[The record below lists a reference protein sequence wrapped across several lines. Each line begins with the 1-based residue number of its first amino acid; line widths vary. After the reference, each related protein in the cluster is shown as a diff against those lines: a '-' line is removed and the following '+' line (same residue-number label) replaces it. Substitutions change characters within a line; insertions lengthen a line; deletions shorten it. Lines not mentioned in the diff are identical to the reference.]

1 MGSYKMFG
9 FIKKVIIAT
18 MTFLSCNASECVSMT
33 NEECKIRPQ
42 VVNINSDNPF
52 AYPYSIQ
59 VNRSSG
65 NCNNINDPY
74 STFCVS
80 NVAKNIDVKLFNLVS
95 RTNETRQ
102 IEWHETCKCKSRL
115 DDSL

>member
-1 MGSYKMFG
+1 MFG
-9 FIKKVIIAT
+9 FIKKVIIAA
-18 MTFLSCNASECVSMT
+18 MTFLSCNASECASMT
-33 NEECKIRPQ
+33 NEECKIRLQ

-65 NCNNINDPY
+65 SCNNINDPY

-80 NVAKNIDVKLFNLVS
+80 NVAKNIDIKLFNLVS

-102 IEWHETCKCKSRL
+102 IEWHEIVSANL
-115 DDSL
+115 D